1 MKSQLDQFESALSSQ
16 DTSSA
21 GGVTI
26 DLASLLRGYIFRTSP
41 SPCNKTESVLLVC
54 LLILYSI
61 PSPHELQLMPEGTS
75 ACVRVCLCLSVCLS
89 VCLRA
94 CVSVFLSVCMSV
106 SLCVSVGG
114 WVDEC
119 GVGECGWVGMCKCVS
134 AHTDTFVRLCLYIV
148 HVMYIRTQTHVCVR
162 LH

>member
-61 PSPHELQLMPEGTS
+61 PSPHELQLMPGGTS
-75 ACVRVCLCLSVCLS
+75 ACVRVCLSVCLS
-89 VCLRA
+89 VCLPA
-94 CVSVFLSVCMSV
+94 CVSVFLSVCMYV

-119 GVGECGWVGMCKCVS
+119 GVGGCGYGYV
-134 AHTDTFVRLCLYIV
+134 
-148 HVMYIRTQTHVCVR
+148 
-162 LH
+162 

>member
-75 ACVRVCLCLSVCLS
+75 ACVRVCLSICLSVCLS
-89 VCLRA
+89 A
-94 CVSVFLSVCMSV
+94 CLSVCLCVCLSV
-106 SLCVSVGG
+106 CVYVCLSLCVSVGG

-119 GVGECGWVGMCKCVS
+119 GVGGCGCGCGYV
-134 AHTDTFVRLCLYIV
+134 
-148 HVMYIRTQTHVCVR
+148 
-162 LH
+162 

>member
-1 MKSQLDQFESALSSQ
+1 MILSQRFFSLQEFKMKSQLDQFESALSSQ

-114 WVDEC
+114 WV
-119 GVGECGWVGMCKCVS
+119 CVS
-134 AHTDTFVRLCLYIV
+134 VCSRTLTHLY
-148 HVMYIRTQTHVCVR
+148 VCVCT
-162 LH
+162 

>member
-1 MKSQLDQFESALSSQ
+1 MPLALIQMILSKRFFSLQEFKMKSQLDQFESALSSQ
-16 DTSSA
+16 DTGSA

-75 ACVRVCLCLSVCLS
+75 TCVCVCLSVCLSACLSVCLS
-89 VCLRA
+89 VCCSV
-94 CVSVFLSVCMSV
+94 CVSVCMSV
-106 SLCVSVGG
+106 FLCVSVSVV
-114 WVDEC
+114 WV
-119 GVGECGWVGMCKCVS
+119 GVGV
-134 AHTDTFVRLCLYIV
+134 
-148 HVMYIRTQTHVCVR
+148 
-162 LH
+162 